1 MVKNGWRFD
10 LTHDGLKWW
19 DLTYKS
25 MRPFCGTG
33 NNWYGWSDLKKVGT
47 LSTVLKGSGKLTLNF
62 GNCWHLG
69 IVAVYLNKQLMAVAH
84 PKTKK
89 EVSLSFKQGAL
100 LEIKDEGLGS
110 VIQLNSITFEC
121 KKGRLYFY

>member
-1 MVKNGWRFD
+1 MVQNGWKFD
-10 LTHDGLKWW
+10 LTHAGQNPWNLA
-19 DLTYKS
+19 YKF
-25 MRPFCGTG
+25 MRPFCGTN
-33 NNWYGWSDLKKVGT
+33 NNWYGWSTLKKVGT
-47 LSTVLKGSGKLTLNF
+47 LSTVLKGSGNLKLNF

-121 KKGRLYFY
+121 KKGKLYFY